1 MLPVRT
7 ALPKFIAL
15 LTGAFL
21 LFPLAACDSKSSAKP
36 ENFIAGLNAHF
47 ADHPECLFPNPPIFP
62 YETSDPGKTKQMNAL
77 VTAQLLDVAVEP
89 DIHASR
95 YTPTA
100 AGGRVAPALL
110 LRPPRRLHH
119 RQLHSARS
127 RQRLPRDP
135 GRLPLHHGRRPGLGQ
150 VRPDACRV
158 SRHGSQHQRDRLGPR
173 YPRRHHGR
181 LASPRL
187 GNRQCVPKAA
197 GNGQVR
203 PTHPNP
209 RKQPHCRSP
218 GIAGRDGM
226 LRSARATTRRVP
238 SG

>member
-100 AGGRVAPALL
+100 AGGRVAP
-110 LRPPRRLHH
+110 RFCYGHRVVSTIDSFTPPAPANGFPETQVAYHYTMEDVPVWAKSDQMH
-119 RQLHSARS
+119 AEFPDMARNTS
-127 RQRLPRDP
+127 GTASDHATLA
-135 GRLPLHHGRRPGLGQ
+135 GTMAGWQ
-150 VRPDACRV
+150 VPD
-158 SRHGSQHQRDRLGPR
+158 
-173 YPRRHHGR
+173 
-181 LASPRL
+181 
-187 GNRQCVPKAA
+187 
-197 GNGQVR
+197 
-203 PTHPNP
+203 
-209 RKQPHCRSP
+209 
-218 GIAGRDGM
+218 
-226 LRSARATTRRVP
+226 
-238 SG
+238 